1 MIVAPCRDCANRQA
15 PKLCESTCEIWQEY
29 KKKKT
34 EESQKV
40 FDAKRREFNIKKRKK
55 L

>member
-1 MIVAPCRDCANRQA
+1 MIVAPCKDCPNRQA

-29 KKKKT
+29 KKKKIV
-34 EESQKV
+34 ESQKV
-40 FDAKRREFNIKKRKK
+40 YDAKKTSFDIKRRKR